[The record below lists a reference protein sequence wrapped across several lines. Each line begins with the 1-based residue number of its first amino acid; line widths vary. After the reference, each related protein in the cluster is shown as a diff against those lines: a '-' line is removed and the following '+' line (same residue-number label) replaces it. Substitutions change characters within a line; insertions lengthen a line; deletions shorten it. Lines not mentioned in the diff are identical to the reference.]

1 MKKIVLMM
9 LVAMIPFLTMA
20 QKRSKKGK
28 NTKVEKVVQSKSNVE
43 FMVIKGIEYPRK
55 SKQSNEE
62 EILLSEETKG
72 LAREEIL
79 LLQKK
84 IRQDLNPIY
93 IITFDFGN
101 KSSKG
106 SRELLEESVH
116 YSSMATAA
124 YSAIEK
130 GWEFM
135 SANVIQGSGS
145 VTHYYYMKRNKK

>member
-1 MKKIVLMM
+1 MM

-28 NTKVEKVVQSKSNVE
+28 NTKVEKVVQSKSSVE